1 VHYYYSNIIKNPK
14 NSKNLRGVGM
24 TAEVLVKVSRGGLVE
39 SLHRGHIA
47 VVNSKG
53 ELLYAKG
60 NPQEVVYARSSMKPL
75 QAIPI
80 VETGAA
86 DHFHFDHA
94 DLSLTCASHNGED
107 QHTNRVQSILERAEL
122 TFADLQCGTHNP
134 RWQETYEAL
143 VKAGGEVTAI
153 YNNCSGKHSG
163 MLATAKHMNES
174 TSDYYKLD
182 HPVQQRII
190 EAISDL
196 TEVPKEEIEI
206 GIDGCGVPVHGIPL
220 ESLALG
226 FAKMADPSLL
236 PIKRQEAI
244 HRITTAMMEAPEMV
258 GGTERFCSDF
268 MRVLEGRMFGK
279 AGAEGVYCIGDK
291 ETGIGI
297 AIKIEDGNGRATSPV
312 TVEVLSQLGLLG
324 KLQLEQLQSY
334 HYPQLRNCRKEQI
347 GELRPAFTL
356 GHA

>member
-1 VHYYYSNIIKNPK
+1 
-14 NSKNLRGVGM
+14 M
-24 TAEVLVKVSRGGLVE
+24 TAEVLVKVSRGDMVE
-39 SLHRGHIA
+39 SLHRGHVA

-53 ELLYAKG
+53 ELLYSLG
-60 NPQEVVYARSSMKPL
+60 NPQEVVYARSSMKPI

-86 DHFHFDHA
+86 EHYNFDHA

-107 QHTNRVQSILERAEL
+107 QHTNRVQSILDRAEL
-122 TFADLQCGTHNP
+122 GYSDLQCGTHNP
-134 RWQETYEAL
+134 RWPDTYEAL
-143 VKAGGEVTAI
+143 IKANGEVTSI

-174 TSDYYKLD
+174 ISDYYKMD
-182 HPVQQRII
+182 HPVQQRIM
-190 EAISDL
+190 EAISDV
-196 TEVPKEEIEI
+196 TEVSKEDIAI

-220 ESLALG
+220 HNLALG
-226 FAKMADPSLL
+226 FAKLANPVQLSA
-236 PIKRQEAI
+236 KRQEAI
-244 HRITTAMMEAPEMV
+244 HKITTAMMKAPEMV

-268 MRVLEGRMFGK
+268 MRVLDGRMFGK

-297 AIKIEDGNGRATSPV
+297 AIKIEDGNGRATSPAA
-312 TVEVLSQLGLLG
+312 VEVLSQLGLLTEHQ
-324 KLQLEQLQSY
+324 KEQLADY
-334 HYPQLRNCRKEQI
+334 HHPTLKNARKEKI
-347 GELRPAFTL
+347 GELLPDFTL

>member
-1 VHYYYSNIIKNPK
+1 
-14 NSKNLRGVGM
+14 M
-24 TAEVLVKVSRGGLVE
+24 TAEILVKVSRGELVE
-39 SLHRGHIA
+39 SLHRGHVA

-53 ELLYAKG
+53 ELLYSLG
-60 NPQEVVYARSSMKPL
+60 NPLEVVYARSSMKPL

-86 DHFHFDHA
+86 EHYNFDHA

-122 TFADLQCGTHNP
+122 SYSDLQCGTHNP
-134 RWQETYEAL
+134 RWQDTYEAL
-143 VKAGGEVTAI
+143 IKANGVVTAI

-174 TSDYYKLD
+174 TDDYYKID
-182 HPVQQRII
+182 HPVQQRIM

-196 TEVPKEEIEI
+196 TEVPKEDIAI

-220 ESLALG
+220 HNLALG
-226 FAKMADPSLL
+226 FAKLADPVQL
-236 PIKRQEAI
+236 PAKRQEAI
-244 HRITTAMMEAPEMV
+244 NKITTAMMEAPEMV

-268 MRVLEGRMFGK
+268 MRVLDGRMFGK

-312 TVEVLSQLGLLG
+312 AVEVLSQLGLLG
-324 KLQLEQLQSY
+324 EHQKEQLNEY
-334 HYPQLRNCRKEQI
+334 HHPTLKNARKEKI
-347 GELRPAFTL
+347 GELLPDFTL

>member
-1 VHYYYSNIIKNPK
+1 
-14 NSKNLRGVGM
+14 M
-24 TAEVLVKVSRGGLVE
+24 TADVLVKVSRGGLVE

-53 ELLYAKG
+53 ELLYANG

-86 DHFHFDHA
+86 EHFHFDHA

-107 QHTNRVQSILERAEL
+107 QHTNRVLSILERAEL
-122 TFADLQCGTHNP
+122 TFADLQCGIHNP

-143 VKAGGEVTAI
+143 IKAGGEVTAI

-174 TSDYYKLD
+174 TADYYKID

-220 ESLALG
+220 QNLALG
-226 FAKMADPSLL
+226 FAKMADPSSL
-236 PIKRQEAI
+236 PVKRQEAI
-244 HRITTAMMEAPEMV
+244 HKITTAMMEAPEMV
-258 GGTERFCSDF
+258 GGTDRFCSDF
-268 MRVLEGRMFGK
+268 MHVLDGRMFGK

-312 TVEVLSQLGLLG
+312 AVEVLSQLGLLG
-324 KLQLEQLQSY
+324 EKQKEQLSSY
-334 HYPQLRNCRKEQI
+334 HYPQLKNCRKETI
-347 GELRPAFTL
+347 GELKPSFTL
-356 GHA
+356 GHALMHSL

>member
-1 VHYYYSNIIKNPK
+1 
-14 NSKNLRGVGM
+14 M
-24 TAEVLVKVSRGGLVE
+24 TADVLVKVLRGGLVE

-53 ELLYAKG
+53 ELMYANG

-107 QHTNRVQSILERAEL
+107 QHTNRVLSILERAEL

-143 VKAGGEVTAI
+143 IKAGGEVTAI

-163 MLATAKHMNES
+163 MLATAKHMNE
-174 TSDYYKLD
+174 TTADYYKID

-220 ESLALG
+220 QNLALG
-226 FAKMADPSLL
+226 FAKMADPSSL
-236 PIKRQEAI
+236 PVKRQEAI
-244 HRITTAMMEAPEMV
+244 HKITTAMMEAPEMV
-258 GGTERFCSDF
+258 GGTDRFCSDF
-268 MRVLEGRMFGK
+268 MHILDGRMFGK

-312 TVEVLSQLGLLG
+312 AVEVLSQLSLLG
-324 KLQLEQLQSY
+324 EMQKGQLSSY
-334 HYPQLRNCRKEQI
+334 HYPQLKNCRKETI
-347 GELRPAFTL
+347 GELKPSFTL
-356 GHA
+356 GHALMHSL

>member
-1 VHYYYSNIIKNPK
+1 
-14 NSKNLRGVGM
+14 M
-24 TAEVLVKVSRGGLVE
+24 TAEVLVKVSRGDMVE
-39 SLHRGHIA
+39 SLHRGHVA

-53 ELLYAKG
+53 ELLYSLG
-60 NPQEVVYARSSMKPL
+60 NSQEVVYARSSMKPL

-86 DHFHFDHA
+86 EHYNFDYA

-122 TFADLQCGTHNP
+122 GYSDLQCGTHNP
-134 RWQETYEAL
+134 RWQDTYEAL
-143 VKAGGEVTAI
+143 IKANGEVTAI

-174 TSDYYKLD
+174 INDYFRID
-182 HPVQQRII
+182 HPVQQRIM
-190 EAISDL
+190 EAISDV
-196 TEVPKEEIEI
+196 TEVPKEDIAI

-220 ESLALG
+220 YNLALG
-226 FAKMADPSLL
+226 FAKLADPVQL
-236 PIKRQEAI
+236 PAKRQDAI
-244 HRITTAMMEAPEMV
+244 NKITTSMMAAPEMV

-268 MRVLEGRMFGK
+268 MRVLDGRMFGK

-312 TVEVLSQLGLLG
+312 AVEVLSQLGILTEQQ
-324 KLQLEQLQSY
+324 KEQLAEY
-334 HYPQLRNCRKEQI
+334 HHPALKNARKEKI
-347 GELRPAFTL
+347 GELLPDFTL

>member
-1 VHYYYSNIIKNPK
+1 
-14 NSKNLRGVGM
+14 M
-24 TAEVLVKVSRGGLVE
+24 TAEVLVKVSRGDMVE
-39 SLHRGHIA
+39 SLHRGHVA

-53 ELLYAKG
+53 ELLYSLG
-60 NPQEVVYARSSMKPL
+60 NPQEVVYARSSMKPI

-86 DHFHFDHA
+86 EHYNFDHA

-107 QHTNRVQSILERAEL
+107 QHTNRVQSILDRAEL
-122 TFADLQCGTHNP
+122 GYSDLQCGTHNP
-134 RWQETYEAL
+134 RWPDTYEAL
-143 VKAGGEVTAI
+143 IKANGEVTSI

-174 TSDYYKLD
+174 ISDYYKMD
-182 HPVQQRII
+182 HPVQQRIM
-190 EAISDL
+190 EAISDV
-196 TEVPKEEIEI
+196 TEVSKEDIAI

-220 ESLALG
+220 HNLALG
-226 FAKMADPSLL
+226 FAKLANPVQLSA
-236 PIKRQEAI
+236 KRQEAI
-244 HRITTAMMEAPEMV
+244 HKITTAMMKAPEMV

-268 MRVLEGRMFGK
+268 MRVLDGRMFGK

-297 AIKIEDGNGRATSPV
+297 AIKIEDGNGRATSPAA
-312 TVEVLSQLGLLG
+312 VEVLSQLGLLTEHQ
-324 KLQLEQLQSY
+324 KEQLAEY
-334 HYPQLRNCRKEQI
+334 HHPTLKNARKEKI
-347 GELRPAFTL
+347 GELLQDFTL

>member
-1 VHYYYSNIIKNPK
+1 
-14 NSKNLRGVGM
+14 M
-24 TAEVLVKVSRGGLVE
+24 TAEVLVKVSRGDMVE
-39 SLHRGHIA
+39 SLHRGHVA

-53 ELLYAKG
+53 ELLYSLG
-60 NPQEVVYARSSMKPL
+60 NPQKVVYARSSMKPI

-86 DHFHFDHA
+86 EHYNFDHA

-122 TFADLQCGTHNP
+122 GYSDLQCGTHNP
-134 RWQETYEAL
+134 RWQDTYEAL
-143 VKAGGEVTAI
+143 IKANGEVTSI

-174 TSDYYKLD
+174 ISDYYKLD
-182 HPVQQRII
+182 HPVQQRIM
-190 EAISDL
+190 EAISDV
-196 TEVPKEEIEI
+196 TEVPKEDIAI

-220 ESLALG
+220 HNLALG
-226 FAKMADPSLL
+226 FAKLANPVQLSA
-236 PIKRQEAI
+236 KRQEAI
-244 HRITTAMMEAPEMV
+244 HKITTAMMEAPEMV

-268 MRVLEGRMFGK
+268 MRVLDGRMFGK
-279 AGAEGVYCIGDK
+279 AGAEGVYCIGDI

-312 TVEVLSQLGLLG
+312 AVEVLSQLGLLT
-324 KLQLEQLQSY
+324 EQQKGRLAEY
-334 HYPQLRNCRKEQI
+334 HHPTLKNARKEKI
-347 GELRPAFTL
+347 GELLPDFTL